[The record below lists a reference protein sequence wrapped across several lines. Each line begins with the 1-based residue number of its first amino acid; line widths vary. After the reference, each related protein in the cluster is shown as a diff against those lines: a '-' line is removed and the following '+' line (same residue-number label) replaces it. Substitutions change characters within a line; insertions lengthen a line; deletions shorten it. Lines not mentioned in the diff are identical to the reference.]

1 MASDSYIGQCSYMTH
16 FGFFSNVK
24 EMINFWSSTFISV
37 NEKRVILKSTSL
49 EGEEV
54 TGTGGGEGA
63 LKYMAHGQSKN
74 KTC

>member
-1 MASDSYIGQCSYMTH
+1 MWPVTVILGSAVMTH

-24 EMINFWSSTFISV
+24 EMINFWSSTISA

-54 TGTGGGEGA
+54 TGTGGRGGA